1 MQKVVV
7 AVPTWT
13 NVQFPLILL
22 LHLLF
27 LSSPAKFYFHS
38 SLPFLFHC
46 LSLFFFF
53 FTSFTIDF
61 NYYFTIDFQP

>member
-38 SLPFLFHC
+38 SLPFLFLC
-46 LSLFFFF
+46 LFFFY
-53 FTSFTIDF
+53 TSFTIDF
-61 NYYFTIDFQP
+61 QP